1 MPGAV
6 AHDERLAVEYKR
18 VKGMSAMAKVL
29 SNPVD
34 RSEADEEI
42 TFHVMSPEE
51 SWQRFDEAAQFYLH
65 MHGEEFLKAWDAGE
79 FDENPDRPEVM
90 RLVLLRPFGR

>member
-1 MPGAV
+1 VRG
-6 AHDERLAVEYKR
+6 RC
-18 VKGMSAMAKVL
+18 AMAKTMPA
-29 SNPVD
+29 STE
-34 RSEADEEI
+34 RAEAEEEEI

-51 SWQRFDEAAQFYLH
+51 SWEGFDQAAQLYLH
-65 MHGEEFLKAWDAGE
+65 MSGEAFLKAWDAGE